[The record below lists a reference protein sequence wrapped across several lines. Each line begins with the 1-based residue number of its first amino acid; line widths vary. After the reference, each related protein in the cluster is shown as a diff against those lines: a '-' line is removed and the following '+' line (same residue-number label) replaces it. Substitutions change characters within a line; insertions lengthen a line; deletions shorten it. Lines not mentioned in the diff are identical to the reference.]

1 LLTQKL
7 LGGVI
12 LDKFYNVAHPILNG
26 NEKKYV
32 ADCLDSTWIS
42 SNGSY
47 INRFEQEFAEYIHTD
62 HAISCSNG
70 TTGLHLALMAHGV
83 KEDDEVIIPT
93 FTFVATANAIAY
105 CGATPVF
112 VDAEPDTWNI
122 NPLLIEKK
130 ITPRT
135 KGIIVVH
142 LYGHPTDMDPVIA
155 LARKYGLFI
164 IEDAAEAMGAEYKG
178 RKVGSI
184 GHTAVFSLFGNKIIT
199 TGEGGMVTTKDDELN
214 KKIRLLKGQGMDP
227 DHRYWHPI
235 IGYNYRMT
243 NIQAAI
249 GCAQL
254 ENVDWH
260 IGQRIRIAG
269 LYNDN
274 LKTHSDLIT
283 LPIQKDGVK
292 NVYWLYSI
300 LLKDITDGKRDRIM
314 KNLVQRGIETRPFFY
329 PMHILPPYRHLQPQS
344 EFPVANRICAQGIN
358 LPSYGNLTCE
368 DVQFISSQLIEVLSD
383 IM

>member
-155 LARKYGLFI
+155 LAQKYGLFI

-184 GHTAVFSLFGNKIIT
+184 GHTAVFSLFGNKVIT

-227 DHRYWHPI
+227 NHRYWHSI

-283 LPIQKDGVK
+283 LPIQKDGAK

-300 LLKDITDGKRDRIM
+300 LLKDTTDGKRDSIM

-329 PMHILPPYRHLQPQS
+329 PMHILPPYQHLQPQS
-344 EFPVANRICAQGIN
+344 EFPVANRISAQGIN
-358 LPSYGNLTCE
+358 LPSYGNLTSD